1 MEIVVMEER
10 HKASDT
16 PEPTELS
23 SEQYLTFELGAESYG
38 IEILKI
44 QEIIRRLEITP
55 VPKTPRCLQG
65 VVNLRGKIIPILSLR
80 TVFEMESEDFGA
92 RASIIVTQ
100 PNVGG
105 EPVTLGLLVDE
116 ASEVVRVP
124 RAKIEKP
131 TLLSGNRTF
140 DFIEGIARVDERIV
154 CLLTLERLLTEV
166 EQAAVCSALEVES
179 ASEDGTRDS
188 ESELAEVSS

>member
-1 MEIVVMEER
+1 MEER
-10 HKASDT
+10 HQASDT

-44 QEIIRRLEITP
+44 QEIIGMLEITP
-55 VPKTPRCLQG
+55 VPKTPRCLEG
-65 VVNLRGKIIPILSLR
+65 VANLRGKIIPILSLR
-80 TVFEMESEDFGA
+80 TLFEMESKDFGA

-179 ASEDGTRDS
+179 ASEDETRDR

>member
-1 MEIVVMEER
+1 MEAR
-10 HKASDT
+10 HQPSDT
-16 PEPTELS
+16 PEPTESS
-23 SEQYLTFELGAESYG
+23 SEQYLTFELGAELYG

-44 QEIIRRLEITP
+44 QEIIGRLEITP
-55 VPKTPRCLQG
+55 VPKTPRCLEG
-65 VVNLRGKIIPILSLR
+65 VANLRGKIIPILSLR
-80 TVFEMESEDFGA
+80 TLFGMESKDFGA

-100 PNVGG
+100 PNVEG

-131 TLLSGNRTF
+131 ALLAGNRTF

-179 ASEDGTRDS
+179 VSVDEIRDS

>member
-1 MEIVVMEER
+1 MEER
-10 HKASDT
+10 HQAPET
-16 PEPTELS
+16 PKPTESS

-44 QEIIRRLEITP
+44 QEIIGRLEITP
-55 VPKTPRCLQG
+55 VPKTPRCLLG

-166 EQAAVCSALEVES
+166 EQAAVSSALEVAS
-179 ASEDGTRDS
+179 ASEDETRDR

>member
-1 MEIVVMEER
+1 MEIVVMKER
-10 HKASDT
+10 HQASDT

-44 QEIIRRLEITP
+44 QEIIGKLEITP
-55 VPKTPRCLQG
+55 VPKTPRCLLG

-80 TVFEMESEDFGA
+80 TLFEMESEDFGA

-100 PNVGG
+100 PHVGG

-179 ASEDGTRDS
+179 ASADEIRDS
-188 ESELAEVSS
+188 ESELAEISS

>member
-10 HKASDT
+10 HQASDT

-44 QEIIRRLEITP
+44 QEIIGTLEITP
-55 VPKTPRCLQG
+55 VPKTPRCLEG
-65 VVNLRGKIIPILSLR
+65 VANLRGKIIPILSLR
-80 TVFEMESEDFGA
+80 TLFEMESEDFGA

-166 EQAAVCSALEVES
+166 EQAAVRSALEVES

-188 ESELAEVSS
+188 EGELAEASS

>member
-1 MEIVVMEER
+1 MEE
-10 HKASDT
+10 HHEPSET
-16 PEPTELS
+16 PEPTESS

-44 QEIIRRLEITP
+44 QEIIGRLEITP
-55 VPKTPRCLQG
+55 VPKTPKCLEG
-65 VVNLRGKIIPILSLR
+65 VANLRGKIIPILSLR
-80 TVFEMESEDFGA
+80 TVFEMESKDFGA

-166 EQAAVCSALEVES
+166 EQAAVSSSLEAAS
-179 ASEDGTRDS
+179 ASEDVTRDR
-188 ESELAEVSS
+188 EIELTEVSS

>member
-1 MEIVVMEER
+1 MEE
-10 HKASDT
+10 HHEPSET
-16 PEPTELS
+16 PETTESS

-38 IEILKI
+38 IEILKT
-44 QEIIRRLEITP
+44 QEVQEVNERLEITP
-55 VPKTPRCLQG
+55 VPKTPRCLEG
-65 VVNLRGKIIPILSLR
+65 VANLRGKIIPILSLR
-80 TVFEMESEDFGA
+80 TLFEMESKDFGA

-179 ASEDGTRDS
+179 ASEDETRDR